1 MPAKLEDANE
11 RVWLR
16 QELEAGMDLGQAR
29 QAKGC
34 NHCNHTGYQGRQGI
48 YELLEVDAELATL
61 LNQGDTSAFRLA
73 AQRRLT
79 GQTLRDEALRLVRE
93 GITSVAE
100 AMRVTHQVD
109 E

>member
-1 MPAKLEDANE
+1 MAWN
-11 RVWLR
+11 LR
-16 QELEAGMDLGQAR
+16 DAR

-34 NHCNHTGYQGRQGI
+34 NHCNNTGYHGRQASTNCSKST
-48 YELLEVDAELATL
+48 AELASL
-61 LNQGDTSAFRLA
+61 LNRGDTSAFRLT
-73 AQRRLT
+73 AQQRLI

-93 GITSVAE
+93 GVTSVAE